1 MAAKTQ
7 MPLSI
12 KDYVLIAGLLMGLG
26 GQQWQLADLRD
37 RYSREVVP
45 RAEHIQMN
53 AITEERWR
61 AIDQRLTAMQ
71 QDMKDMA
78 RELHDSG
85 RLPENRDRKN

>member
-26 GQQWQLADLRD
+26 GQQWQLADLRS
-37 RYSREVVP
+37 RYDREVVP
-45 RAEHIQMN
+45 RSEHIQMN

-78 RELHDSG
+78 RELHDS